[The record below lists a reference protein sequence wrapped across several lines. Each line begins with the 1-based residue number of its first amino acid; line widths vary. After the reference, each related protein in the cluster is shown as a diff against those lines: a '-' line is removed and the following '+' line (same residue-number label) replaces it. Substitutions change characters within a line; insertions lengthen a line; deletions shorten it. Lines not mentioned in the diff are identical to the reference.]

1 MNSPVEEIKVRL
13 GIEEVVSSYL
23 KLERAGANLR
33 ARCPFH
39 REKTPSFFVSPARG
53 SFYCFGCQA
62 KGDIFSFVERMEG
75 TDFRGALKTLA
86 ERAGVPLAR
95 FRPGEQDRRERVF
108 LALEEA
114 AQFFEETLASPKS
127 VEVREY
133 LLGRGVL
140 PKTVAEWRIGFAP
153 SEWRA
158 LRAHLLAKKFSE
170 DELLRAGLVKQSEKG
185 GEPFD
190 VFRSR
195 VMFPIFDTAG
205 RVIAFSGR
213 IFGKEEEGIP
223 KYVNSPETEVWR
235 KSASLYGMHRA
246 KQGIRER
253 GFALLVEG
261 QVDLVMCHQ
270 AGYANAVATSGTA
283 LTSEHLDLLRR
294 FSENLLLAYDTDA
307 AGEKAALR
315 AVSAALE
322 KGMAVKIAAQ
332 TGGKDPADIILK
344 NPADFAN
351 ALKDSVHFVRFL
363 LGRGEHPCR
372 GASASARHRERD
384 GACRVCEGNCSS
396 AFRAGRCG
404 VG

>member
-158 LRAHLLAKKFSE
+158 LRAPLVGKK
-170 DELLRAGLVKQSEKG
+170 L
-185 GEPFD
+185 
-190 VFRSR
+190 
-195 VMFPIFDTAG
+195 
-205 RVIAFSGR
+205 
-213 IFGKEEEGIP
+213 
-223 KYVNSPETEVWR
+223 
-235 KSASLYGMHRA
+235 
-246 KQGIRER
+246 
-253 GFALLVEG
+253 
-261 QVDLVMCHQ
+261 
-270 AGYANAVATSGTA
+270 
-283 LTSEHLDLLRR
+283 
-294 FSENLLLAYDTDA
+294 
-307 AGEKAALR
+307 
-315 AVSAALE
+315 
-322 KGMAVKIAAQ
+322 
-332 TGGKDPADIILK
+332 
-344 NPADFAN
+344 
-351 ALKDSVHFVRFL
+351 
-363 LGRGEHPCR
+363 
-372 GASASARHRERD
+372 
-384 GACRVCEGNCSS
+384 
-396 AFRAGRCG
+396 
-404 VG
+404 